1 MIDTTA
7 TPTPEAVQLAADLN
21 SALLARQL
29 TQSLRDRYG
38 VEVIIGP
45 DAVTLRKHGNSNVL
59 KGSVSPRA
67 LRNTWEQITRH

>member
-29 TQSLRDRYG
+29 TQSLRERYG

-45 DAVTLRKHGNSNVL
+45 DAVTLRKNGNAIL
-59 KGSVSPRA
+59 IKGRICPKA
-67 LRNTWEQITRH
+67 LRNAWEQITRH

>member
-29 TQSLRDRYG
+29 TQSLRERYG

-45 DAVTLRKHGNSNVL
+45 DAVTLRKNGNGNVI
-59 KGSVSPRA
+59 KGAVSPRE
-67 LRNTWEQITRH
+67 LRNAWDQITQH